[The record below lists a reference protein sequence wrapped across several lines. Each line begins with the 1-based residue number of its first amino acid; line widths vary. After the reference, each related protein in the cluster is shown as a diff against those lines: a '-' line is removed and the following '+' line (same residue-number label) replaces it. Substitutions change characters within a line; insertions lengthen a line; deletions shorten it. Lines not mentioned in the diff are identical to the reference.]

1 MLNFFTHTTLRKQAA
16 TLSQALEISELQQDQ
31 LATFLGHDIR
41 IHREFYRLPQDIL
54 QKAKVAKI
62 LMNLNHGLT
71 TTTDDI
77 SDQVIEGTELELDEE
92 ETSNSSE
99 VNENSTELMENAT
112 ANAKKR
118 KLQGSDDDPLP
129 KKKMIRKPWTD
140 EEKRAIKQSFRSN
153 LVTRKNPHKIEIL
166 SAQNEFPVLARR
178 SWKNIKDFVRNTISS
193 GKDI

>member
-1 MLNFFTHTTLRKQAA
+1 M
-16 TLSQALEISELQQDQ
+16 
-31 LATFLGHDIR
+31 
-41 IHREFYRLPQDIL
+41 
-54 QKAKVAKI
+54 
-62 LMNLNHGLT
+62 
-71 TTTDDI
+71 
-77 SDQVIEGTELELDEE
+77 
-92 ETSNSSE
+92 
-99 VNENSTELMENAT
+99 NENSTELMENAT

-153 LVTRKNPHKIEIL
+153 LVTRKIPHKIEIL